1 MLTCHVN
8 KIFSFADRAQGH
20 PWDLICWTDL
30 QGSSCFNRSQSNVS
44 TPGGNDWNF
53 KNVQKTHAQAS
64 LSTGLRQ
71 QLLAWFQGP
80 CSKGTSS
87 PVWYIRGQNRSF
99 KLGALWT
106 NSRRSFLRS
115 WGFNYFIL
123 RVHSVGGERP
133 QGIWGEEAR
142 ELHRATQNTFCGSRK
157 THFTYLTIFSL
168 NGRKKK
174 KPTIQEKTMCHV
186 EGGMLGQNESVGQT
200 HSLWQNGTPGK
211 PPINQEVASLNLLS
225 PSLKTRCHF
234 PALSFCSFS
243 GGVTLQGSV
252 DY

>member
-1 MLTCHVN
+1 MLTCHIH
-8 KIFSFADRAQGH
+8 KIFNFADRAWGP

-30 QGSSCFNRSQSNVS
+30 QGSSCFNRFQSNVS
-44 TPGGNDWNF
+44 TQGGNDWNS
-53 KNVQKTHAQAS
+53 KNMQKTHTQTS

-115 WGFNYFIL
+115 WGLNYFVL
-123 RVHSVGGERP
+123 RVHSVGGEKP
-133 QGIWGEEAR
+133 QGVWGEEAR
-142 ELHRATQNTFCGSRK
+142 ELHLATQNTPCGSRK
-157 THFTYLTIFSL
+157 TQFTYLTTFSL

-174 KPTIQEKTMCHV
+174 H
-186 EGGMLGQNESVGQT
+186 
-200 HSLWQNGTPGK
+200 HPGK
-211 PPINQEVASLNLLS
+211 DHVPCGRWDAGTTWVSWPNPKPMAKWHPWKATNWPGNHITKSSFPKPEDQMPFSS
-225 PSLKTRCHF
+225 HF
-234 PALSFCSFS
+234 HL
-243 GGVTLQGSV
+243 
-252 DY
+252 